1 MTHGLRARA
10 LSVRLEQFELRD
22 VTKLDAMAAAIG
34 RAREDFSD
42 MYARAREERADL
54 LAKEILEIADAPCK
68 DAVEVAHAR
77 NRLDPR
83 KWLASKLAPRK
94 YGDRVEHDHKGGLNF
109 QPHDARTR
117 VGKDEPR
124 PAHSRGRGG
133 VLAGRGGCGGH
144 VD

>member
-1 MTHGLRARA
+1 
-10 LSVRLEQFELRD
+10 
-22 VTKLDAMAAAIG
+22 
-34 RAREDFSD
+34 

-77 NRLDPR
+77 NRLDTR

-109 QPHDARTR
+109 QPAVLVQIGKVGEPMKTISGNPHSPLPRTLPN
-117 VGKDEPR
+117 EE
-124 PAHSRGRGG
+124 
-133 VLAGRGGCGGH
+133 
-144 VD
+144 